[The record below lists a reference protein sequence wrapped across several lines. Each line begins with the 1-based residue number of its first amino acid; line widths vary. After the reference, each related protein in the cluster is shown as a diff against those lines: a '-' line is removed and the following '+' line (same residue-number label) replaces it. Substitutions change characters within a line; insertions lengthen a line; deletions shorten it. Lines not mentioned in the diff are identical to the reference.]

1 MSKDKRQ
8 KVLKSTKAFGTIFLE
23 MTVFMIIAILSAFI
37 AMLPIFATMFY
48 FEHYVNAAGF
58 LIMIGGYMFYFVI
71 AGYYGFL
78 DDVMKDLNIK

>member
-23 MTVFMIIAILSAFI
+23 MTVFMSIAILTAFI

-58 LIMIGGYMFYFVI
+58 LIMIGGYMFYFII

>member
-1 MSKDKRQ
+1 MSKVKRQ

-58 LIMIGGYMFYFVI
+58 LIMIGGYMFYFII
-71 AGYYGFL
+71 AGYYGLL

>member
-1 MSKDKRQ
+1 MSKDKSRS
-8 KVLKSTKAFGTIFLE
+8 VLKSMKTFATIFLGGLL
-23 MTVFMIIAILSAFI
+23 FMSIAILTAFI

-58 LIMIGGYMFYFVI
+58 LIMIGGYMFYFAI

-78 DDVMKDLNIK
+78 DDVMKDLDIK

>member
-58 LIMIGGYMFYFVI
+58 LIMIGGYIFYFII
-71 AGYYGFL
+71 AGYYGLL

>member
-78 DDVMKDLNIK
+78 DDVMKDLEMK

>member
-58 LIMIGGYMFYFVI
+58 LIMIGGYMFYFII
-71 AGYYGFL
+71 AGYYGLL

>member
-1 MSKDKRQ
+1 MKRNKSQ
-8 KVLKSTKAFGTIFLE
+8 TVLKSMKVFITIFLE
-23 MTVFMIIAILSAFI
+23 MTVFMSIAILTAFI

-58 LIMIGGYMFYFVI
+58 LIMIGGYMFYFII

-78 DDVMKDLNIK
+78 DDVMKDRNIK

>member
-58 LIMIGGYMFYFVI
+58 LIMIGGYMFYFII